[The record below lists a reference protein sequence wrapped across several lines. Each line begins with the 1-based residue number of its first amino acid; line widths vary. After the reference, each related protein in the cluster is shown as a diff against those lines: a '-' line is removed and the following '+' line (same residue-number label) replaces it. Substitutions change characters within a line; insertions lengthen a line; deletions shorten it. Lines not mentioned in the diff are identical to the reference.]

1 MSPIRRSMP
10 HPPLAVPCASRTVLL
25 RSESRVLRRR
35 ETRQREREKGIMPR
49 LTETFARRAL
59 DRAVADRQAEYEE
72 EMQRVVEATYSL
84 IERTSSFD
92 PSLRDILK
100 ETGLSTQAFYRY
112 FQSKDEL
119 MLLLLDDGR
128 RQLLSYLE
136 HRMERVSTV
145 AERVRAWI
153 EGVLTQAASVKAAD
167 RTRPFV
173 VNEARLAE
181 AFPEEHRISIDLL
194 IDQLAGVLTNGSRSA
209 KAKRDRRRD
218 AEAIYQLSFA
228 TLNQHLIA
236 RTRPT
241 AADVDHLVRF

>member
-1 MSPIRRSMP
+1 
-10 HPPLAVPCASRTVLL
+10 
-25 RSESRVLRRR
+25 
-35 ETRQREREKGIMPR
+35 MPR
-49 LTETFARRAL
+49 LTETMARRAV
-59 DRAVADRQAEYEE
+59 DRAVADRHAEYAE
-72 EMQRVVEATYSL
+72 EMQRIVDATYSL
-84 IERTSSFD
+84 IERNGSFD

-128 RQLLSYLE
+128 HQLLSYLE
-136 HRMERVSTV
+136 HRMARAGGTT
-145 AERVRAWI
+145 ADRVRAWI

-173 VNEARLAE
+173 VSEARLAE
-181 AFPEEHRISIDLL
+181 AYPEEHRISIDLL
-194 IDQLAGVLTNGSRSA
+194 IDQLADVLAAGTRSA
-209 KAKRDRRRD
+209 KVRRDRRRD
-218 AEAIYQLSFA
+218 AEAIYRLAFG

-241 AADVDHLVRF
+241 SADVDHLVRFALQGAAVT